1 MSLCLVWDLEYL
13 EENKMTLEEKLKLI
27 TAYHNKEIVERFYE
41 YDGVEV
47 WQPVGLDAWN
57 FELGQ
62 YRIKPNSEP
71 KYKVDDVLVDKT
83 EEGRSNPVLY
93 KCTGIGNNWYYF
105 NGKTERTKEFVHN
118 NFIDI
123 NEVLWY
129 FEAYDYVAKKYTM
142 HPARMTIPE
151 MDEKFAANHDT
162 LSWKPMYNLGF
173 KLKEN

>member
-27 TAYHNKEIVERFYE
+27 IAYHNKEIVERLYE

-62 YRIKPNSEP
+62 YRIKPNSAP
-71 KYKVDDVLVDKT
+71 KFKVGDVLVDKT
-83 EEGRSNPVLY
+83 EEGKANPTLY
-93 KCTGIGNNWYYF
+93 KCISVENTFYDFSNDTSIA
-105 NGKTERTKEFVHN
+105 KEVAHRD
-118 NFIDI
+118 FINIAD
-123 NEVLWY
+123 VLWY
-129 FEAYDYVAKKYTM
+129 FEIYDYATKRYSM
-142 HPARMTIPE
+142 HPVRRTIPE
-151 MDEKFAANHDT
+151 MDEVFAANHDT
-162 LSWKPMYNLGF
+162 LSWQPMYNLGF